1 MNGMSKQINGADK
14 ELIVT
19 KITQLEELSSQK
31 VTYIK
36 QAVDMAKTK
45 ADYQALSE
53 QAGNIASDNYVSAN
67 EKAQLRRLYA
77 QIQAIYASSC
87 SQIESLGVS
96 SSGSTENDTQ
106 YTDYIE
112 DYSELSANLE
122 DILSTDTA
130 QEINGAAL
138 TELFRVYYNQQ
149 AVMDDIVFTLM
160 NDAVER
166 LTLTLSCVAF
176 HYSDD
181 GTTPVMLEDTAG
193 NRTAQTSV
201 AKAVAVGIGQPI
213 HLYVNNTEVEHTNG
227 SFTITTDYMSGRNF
241 IYVRATCGDKEKD
254 GIIQMVKDGGPSI
267 TVQIL
272 SLNGDKFRA
281 GTCDTT
287 LVASVWKGEEDITD
301 TLDESAFTWERTSSD
316 ASSDE
321 QWNTS
326 SKATG
331 HKSVTLTPEDVDGRA
346 VFACY
351 VDIGD

>member
-1 MNGMSKQINGADK
+1 MSKQINGADK

-112 DYSELSANLE
+112 DYSELSANLD
-122 DILSTDTA
+122 DILETDAT

-149 AVMDDIVFTLM
+149 AVIDDIIFSLM

-166 LTLTLSCVAF
+166 LTMTLSCAVF
-176 HYSDD
+176 HYTDD
-181 GTTPVMLEDTAG
+181 GSTPVMLEDDDR
-193 NRTAQTSV
+193 NETAQTCSV
-201 AKAVAVGIGQPI
+201 KAVAVGIGQPI
-213 HLYVNNTEVEHTNG
+213 HLYVNGEEVEHTNG
-227 SFTITTDYMSGRNF
+227 AFTITTDSMTGRNF
-241 IYVRATCGDKEKD
+241 ITVHATCGDKEKD
-254 GIIQMVKDGGPSI
+254 AIIQKVKDGGSAI
-267 TVQIL
+267 SVQIY
-272 SLNGDKFRA
+272 SPNGNVFRT
-281 GTCDTT
+281 GTTT
-287 LVASVWKGEEDITD
+287 GTLYAYVFRGDEDITD
-301 TLDESAFTWERTSSD
+301 TIDENKFTWSRSSSSTITSGEGSD
-316 ASSDE
+316 AS
-321 QWNTS
+321 WNS
-326 SKATG
+326 SAKAIG
-331 HKSVTLTPEDVDGRA
+331 HKTLTITPDDVVGRTTFS
-346 VFACY
+346 VE
-351 VDIGD
+351 VEV